1 MTCGWCRVKGSRPRC
16 CSPATC
22 SQPILWIRPSTPTYQ
37 GEPAHAEVSKDAV
50 VCEDNQR
57 LLSSLSQGGS
67 PVPDGP
73 GGGRR
78 GLLPGSGG
86 GHHWAYSPLHLGGC
100 SQHLQRHAD
109 EPQLSR
115 PHTRT
120 AQLAAPPH
128 QVSVVPNKPMGVGTR
143 RHRHLPLLAG
153 PWQNPPPPS

>member
-1 MTCGWCRVKGSRPRC
+1 MSNDG
-16 CSPATC
+16 
-22 SQPILWIRPSTPTYQ
+22 
-37 GEPAHAEVSKDAV
+37 V
-50 VCEDNQR
+50 VREDNQC
-57 LLSSLSQGGS
+57 LLSSLSQGRP

-86 GHHWAYSPLHLGGC
+86 GHHRAHSPLHPGGC

-115 PHTRT
+115 PHTRA

-128 QVSVVPNKPMGVGTR
+128 QVSVVPNTPTGVGTR
-143 RHRHLPLLAG
+143 RHRHLPLLTG
-153 PWQNPPPPS
+153 PLQNPPPPS